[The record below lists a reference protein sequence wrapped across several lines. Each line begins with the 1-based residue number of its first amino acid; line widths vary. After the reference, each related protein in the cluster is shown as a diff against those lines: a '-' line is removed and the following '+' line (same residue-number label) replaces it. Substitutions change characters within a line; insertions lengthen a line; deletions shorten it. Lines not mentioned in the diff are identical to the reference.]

1 MGQDPTQ
8 HCHTL
13 ASRRFLARTL
23 KCVCPVVPHGSS
35 IVLQVC
41 GVRVIWALPQPKLE
55 WLGTI
60 GLSSGPG
67 KPGWAGV
74 SESGRDAKLVS

>member
-1 MGQDPTQ
+1 MA
-8 HCHTL
+8 L
-13 ASRRFLARTL
+13 
-23 KCVCPVVPHGSS
+23 
-35 IVLQVC
+35 VLFYRC
-41 GVRVIWALPQPKLE
+41 AVRVIWALPQPKLE